1 MLKLLKITV
10 LLGMAISVSGGLY
23 AQNYTQT
30 PVTIS
35 KDKVRIGGKVY
46 YSHVVQERQTLFS
59 ICKAYGVTIDE
70 VCEANPELD
79 LRNNGTKLNSL
90 ILIPFKE
97 VSATVREETAQKEQA
112 IEEAIQQGY
121 IVHTVK
127 WYEDIKDISR
137 KYGVSVESIMEA
149 NGLTKKKLKNRQK
162 IRIPVGTPSSAT
174 VEDPVVKKDSSI
186 TEKPDSTRTEE
197 ESEDDVI
204 FARNHN
210 LNAVLL
216 LPLTA
221 GKPAGSNN
229 MDFYCGA
236 LLAVEDLANS
246 GISTELSVYDV
257 KQGKIPV
264 TKERLDD
271 ADVVIGPISAKDL
284 EATLE
289 IAGSK
294 TPVVS
299 PLDQRA
305 ASLTENHRN
314 FIQVPA
320 TYASQYADMTD
331 WIRQDFRRGDKVFV
345 ISEQDAGETE
355 MGNALKELLP
365 QSKLEFTEY
374 SYNIL
379 ANRNVVSRF
388 TEMMTKDG
396 INRVIIA
403 SENEAFVNDAVRN
416 LNLMVHNKF
425 KVILYSQSKIRSYD
439 NIDVANLHNLNLH
452 VSSSYLIDYDDPMV
466 KAFLLRYRALY
477 KTEPTQFAYQGYDVT
492 RFFLAAAAEYGRNWR
507 RKLPKMELTRLLQA
521 NYRFR
526 ETGDGYTNQGVRRVV
541 YGPDFSMDIE
551 K

>member
-79 LRNNGTKLNSL
+79 LRHNGTKLNSL

-174 VEDPVVKKDSSI
+174 VEDTVVKKDSSI

-345 ISEQDAGETE
+345 IFEQDAGETE
-355 MGNALKELLP
+355 MGNALKELLS

-388 TEMMTKDG
+388 TEMMTRDG